1 MYIFLYVPVKGI
13 KISTIYGEIYI
24 TSFRIVSS
32 RARTEKNDFFNSGTS
47 GKSADL
53 ADKSF

>member
-13 KISTIYGEIYI
+13 KISTINSEIHI
-24 TSFRIVSS
+24 TSFCIISS
-32 RARTEKNDFFNSGTS
+32 CARTEKNDFFNSGTS